1 MNAKDL
7 ELKISGLE
15 KAIKEHDDA
24 SVTFQN
30 DLKST
35 QKQLD
40 DYNKPELTPAYLDK
54 IQEAIEKAVDDFSF
68 DDEGNYDKEF
78 GMEYDGKVHLESIDL
93 TCSYELVESIVD
105 KVHNLFKEAECPDED
120 VFNKE

>member
-15 KAIKEHDDA
+15 KVIKEHDDA

-35 QKQLD
+35 QKQLED
-40 DYNKPELTPAYLDK
+40 INKPELTPLYFDK
-54 IQEAIEKAVDDFSF
+54 IQEAIEEGVGNFSF
-68 DDEGNYDKEF
+68 DEQDNYDKEF

-93 TCSYELVESIVD
+93 TCSYELVEKIVEQ
-105 KVHNLFKEAECPDED
+105 VHKLFTEAECPE
-120 VFNKE
+120 EEE

>member
-15 KAIKEHDDA
+15 KVIKEHDDA

-40 DYNKPELTPAYLDK
+40 NYNKPELTPAYLDK
-54 IQEAIEKAVDDFSF
+54 IQEAIEKAVDDFNF

>member
-15 KAIKEHDDA
+15 KVIKEHDDA

-40 DYNKPELTPAYLDK
+40 NYNKPELTPAYLDK
-54 IQEAIEKAVDDFSF
+54 IQEAIEKAVDDFNF
-68 DDEGNYDKEF
+68 DDEGNYEKEF
-78 GMEYDGKVHLESIDL
+78 ELDYDGRVQLSSLEFNEAHEL
-93 TCSYELVESIVD
+93 TEAIVE